1 MTDAGEL
8 EEIMESWGENTR
20 IMPQHNEE
28 TSVEEKLK
36 CFIQNRFEDAI
47 LSIEDEETISNIRQL
62 AELANECELE
72 YILLETLQEI

>member
-1 MTDAGEL
+1 METYGEGL
-8 EEIMESWGENTR
+8 IDGLQYSS
-20 IMPQHNEE
+20 E